1 MPSNASSDD
10 LDNGPHTAYMIRSG
24 PSITPNLREQVAVL
38 LLRFFQHVRTFT
50 QSLRFKLSFYAGL
63 VAFAAIMAFAFH
75 SISTQEKSLVGARL
89 QGAVRNAEVIKAAI
103 WNGMMTK
110 NRQVIR
116 EIVEAIGQEKNFLC
130 INIYDSSGVLHYS
143 SREDLKD
150 RIGKKLDRSRSTRL
164 LDGLAVNQSLR
175 YDYNPVTNVADV
187 VNPLVNTKSCSTVE
201 CHAHPESQKV
211 LGALEMQLTMKG
223 LRTEVRSVGRNILFF
238 ATFLFL
244 VLSTMIGLGVTFLVN
259 RPVEALR
266 EQAEKIATGDYSTSA
281 PSTGSDSIARL
292 SIALEEMRR
301 QIKQREVE
309 IQQSRRM
316 YKELFDKAPCY
327 FAVVDPDHRIV
338 RENQA
343 CVAAFGDRTGEHCYK
358 FFKNRESECTKC
370 QVDQTFLDGISR
382 SVPDVWDLPDGTKA
396 HVIVHTAPIVNE
408 EGKITEVLEMAVDVT
423 FMVKLQEELSRQEE
437 QFRTLF
443 ENVPCYLTVVDSSYR
458 LGFFNRM
465 FARDFGSAWGEKCF
479 AAYKGRTEKCDPCPV
494 EMTFLDGE
502 SHYSEEIWNREGKDQ
517 HIVVRTSPMKNSS
530 GEIIAVMEM
539 CTNITELRVME
550 NQLALLGETIAGTS
564 HAIKNIL
571 SGLEGG
577 VYIVDSGMRSGNELK
592 MRSGWGIV
600 KKNVVKVSE
609 LVKDILYA
617 SKEREPELKEIDPGK
632 VLQEVYELFEDKANK
647 ENIRLIKEFDAR
659 MGEGMWDPH
668 AIHTAVSNLISNAM
682 GAFSESMKPDHQIVL
697 RARAEKCCLFIQ
709 IADNGQGMSDEVKQN
724 LFKKFYSTKGAKGT
738 GLGLLVTR
746 KVVEESRGTITFE
759 STLGEGTSFL
769 IKLPFWN
776 GESRPAAAANPAG
789 DVLVRVADH
798 EPDEITNAKQEAS

>member
-1 MPSNASSDD
+1 
-10 LDNGPHTAYMIRSG
+10 
-24 PSITPNLREQVAVL
+24 
-38 LLRFFQHVRTFT
+38 
-50 QSLRFKLSFYAGL
+50 
-63 VAFAAIMAFAFH
+63 
-75 SISTQEKSLVGARL
+75 
-89 QGAVRNAEVIKAAI
+89 
-103 WNGMMTK
+103 
-110 NRQVIR
+110 
-116 EIVEAIGQEKNFLC
+116 
-130 INIYDSSGVLHYS
+130 
-143 SREDLKD
+143 
-150 RIGKKLDRSRSTRL
+150 
-164 LDGLAVNQSLR
+164 
-175 YDYNPVTNVADV
+175 
-187 VNPLVNTKSCSTVE
+187 
-201 CHAHPESQKV
+201 
-211 LGALEMQLTMKG
+211 
-223 LRTEVRSVGRNILFF
+223 
-238 ATFLFL
+238 
-244 VLSTMIGLGVTFLVN
+244 
-259 RPVEALR
+259 
-266 EQAEKIATGDYSTSA
+266 
-281 PSTGSDSIARL
+281 
-292 SIALEEMRR
+292 
-301 QIKQREVE
+301 
-309 IQQSRRM
+309 
-316 YKELFDKAPCY
+316 
-327 FAVVDPDHRIV
+327 
-338 RENQA
+338 
-343 CVAAFGDRTGEHCYK
+343 
-358 FFKNRESECTKC
+358 
-370 QVDQTFLDGISR
+370 
-382 SVPDVWDLPDGTKA
+382 
-396 HVIVHTAPIVNE
+396 
-408 EGKITEVLEMAVDVT
+408 
-423 FMVKLQEELSRQEE
+423 
-437 QFRTLF
+437 
-443 ENVPCYLTVVDSSYR
+443 
-458 LGFFNRM
+458 M